1 MNRPVLAL
9 ALTALAMAMAPSAI
23 AAALSIDG
31 EVYARTTSPL
41 MPPAIDQMWQFNI
54 TLLAPDGGPVKK
66 GEVVLAF
73 DGSTLAKQ
81 LAEKNSRLQ
90 EKRRELEKLQMEL
103 AELERTEHLD
113 TEKARAEL
121 DKARRKT
128 EQPQELIAGMAYRKL
143 VVARQLAERKLLL
156 ARERERSSS
165 DQRFQE
171 RRMVT
176 SETAQLQADV
186 DRLQASLAALNVVAP
201 RSGLMMHKSNWNGEK
216 FDVGNQVWMG
226 QAVAE
231 IPDTSTLA
239 VRAELPERELLR
251 VHAGDRA
258 RIRIEGGN
266 GSVYAGTVQRI
277 GRTVRSKSQVQ
288 PIPIVDVDIALDAS
302 NARLKPGQ
310 PVRVELI
317 PAPKPAPGER
327 R

>member
-1 MNRPVLAL
+1 MKGSVLAL
-9 ALTALAMAMAPSAI
+9 TMVALTTASASPTTTT
-23 AAALSIDG
+23 LSIDG

-41 MPPAIDQMWQFNI
+41 MPPAVDQMWQFNI
-54 TLLAPDGGPVKK
+54 TLLAADSGPVKQ
-66 GEVVLAF
+66 GDVVLAF

-90 EKRRELEKLQMEL
+90 EKRRELEKLQLEL
-103 AELERTEHLD
+103 AERERTERLD

-121 DKARRKT
+121 EKARRKT

-143 VVARQLAERKLLL
+143 VIARQLAERKLAL
-156 ARERERSSS
+156 ARERELASA

-171 RRMVT
+171 QRMVV
-176 SETAQLQADV
+176 SEAAQLQADV

-216 FDVGNQVWMG
+216 FDVGSQAWMG
-226 QAVAE
+226 QTVAE

-239 VRAELPERELLR
+239 VRAELPERDLLR
-251 VHAGDRA
+251 VHVGDRA
-258 RIRIEGGN
+258 RIRIEGGS
-266 GSVYAGTVQRI
+266 GSVYAGTVRRL

-288 PIPIVDVDIALDAS
+288 PIPIIDVDIALDAA

-310 PVRVELI
+310 PVRIELM
-317 PAPKPAPGER
+317 APVAATPGAQR
-327 R
+327 